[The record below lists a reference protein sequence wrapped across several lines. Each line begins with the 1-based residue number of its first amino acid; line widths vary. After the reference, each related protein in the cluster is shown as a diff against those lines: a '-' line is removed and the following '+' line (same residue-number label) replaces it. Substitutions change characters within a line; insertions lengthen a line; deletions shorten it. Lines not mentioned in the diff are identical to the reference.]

1 MDTLT
6 TRHNYSM
13 LKLHWQQGKLEDWQF
28 IEAAWLQ
35 HREDD
40 ARREVAKENPQED

>member
-1 MDTLT
+1 MSDYATIL
-6 TRHNYSM
+6 
-13 LKLHWQQGKLEDWQF
+13 LHWQQGLLEDWQF

-40 ARREVAKENPQED
+40 ARAAVARSKRRK